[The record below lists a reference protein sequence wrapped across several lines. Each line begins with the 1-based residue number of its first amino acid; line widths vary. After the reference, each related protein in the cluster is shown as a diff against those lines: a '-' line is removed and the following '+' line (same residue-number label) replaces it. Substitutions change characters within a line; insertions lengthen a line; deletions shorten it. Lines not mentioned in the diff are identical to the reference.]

1 MGCKQEGGS
10 ATISDIATSDY
21 EMQVSTL
28 CISARVCVCVHAR
41 VHANAHLLVHVY
53 VCMYLSF
60 PIVLSC

>member
-28 CISARVCVCVHAR
+28 CISARVCVHAR